1 MPFLVVPSFGE
12 KAEDGDRVARKT
24 HCEENTQPSFSQH
37 VSHRLSLSRRRG
49 WRLGLAWAHQPLPKP
64 M

>member
-24 HCEENTQPSFSQH
+24 HCEENTQPSFAQH
-37 VSHRLSLSRRRG
+37 VSHRLSLSRRR
-49 WRLGLAWAHQPLPKP
+49 R
-64 M
+64 